1 MFLWDSILTRC
12 YLASFWLTTTVI
24 MDLVGTPS
32 QSNYYKGWPFGNEAS
47 PIVNNFLKYG
57 YIFFLMLQFILALGN
72 RPKG

>member
-1 MFLWDSILTRC
+1 
-12 YLASFWLTTTVI
+12 

-32 QSNYYKGWPFGNEAS
+32 EKNGDKGWPWGDNAS

-57 YIFFLMLQFILALGN
+57 YLLTLMLQFILALGN